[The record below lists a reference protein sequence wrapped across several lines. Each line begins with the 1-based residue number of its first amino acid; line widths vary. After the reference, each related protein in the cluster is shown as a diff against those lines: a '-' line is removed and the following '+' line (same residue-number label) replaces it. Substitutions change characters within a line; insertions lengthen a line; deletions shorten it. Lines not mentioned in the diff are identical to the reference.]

1 MDGQFEDLMKDIDFD
16 EMAFAVPD
24 GRADD
29 DDASMRDDASDKTEY
44 DTYLDDDDDDPMAQ
58 LRKNPTVRNL
68 VTVTFTRDEF
78 LKRLDT
84 DGLAHPTATYRMFD
98 AEMDVDGKG
107 ALKPIDAAF
116 DLRDSRFSPAGSQ
129 EEPELSDIRFD
140 DGTAQLFGCEN
151 MMGLSIQRVDL
162 LQRAV
167 GSSIVLRK
175 ATDSNR
181 WPKPNRPWTSS
192 IPYPIRN

>member
-1 MDGQFEDLMKDIDFD
+1 M
-16 EMAFAVPD
+16 
-24 GRADD
+24 
-29 DDASMRDDASDKTEY
+29 
-44 DTYLDDDDDDPMAQ
+44 
-58 LRKNPTVRNL
+58 
-68 VTVTFTRDEF
+68 TVTFTRDEF

-162 LQRAV
+162 LHRAV

>member
-1 MDGQFEDLMKDIDFD
+1 
-16 EMAFAVPD
+16 
-24 GRADD
+24 
-29 DDASMRDDASDKTEY
+29 
-44 DTYLDDDDDDPMAQ
+44 MAQ

-68 VTVTFTRDEF
+68 VTVTFARDEF

-167 GSSIVLRK
+167 GEFHRLAQSDGLESVAK
-175 ATDSNR
+175 AKTGHGHHQFHIRSGIDR
-181 WPKPNRPWTSS
+181 IGTAGHQRADRRRRHARLLIRTGT
-192 IPYPIRN
+192 IPR

>member
-68 VTVTFTRDEF
+68 VTVTFARDEF

-116 DLRDSRFSPAGSQ
+116 DLRDSRFSPAG
-129 EEPELSDIRFD
+129 EPRRTRTVRHSF
-140 DGTAQLFGCEN
+140 
-151 MMGLSIQRVDL
+151 
-162 LQRAV
+162 
-167 GSSIVLRK
+167 
-175 ATDSNR
+175 
-181 WPKPNRPWTSS
+181 
-192 IPYPIRN
+192 

>member
-1 MDGQFEDLMKDIDFD
+1 
-16 EMAFAVPD
+16 
-24 GRADD
+24 
-29 DDASMRDDASDKTEY
+29 MRDDASDKTEY

-107 ALKPIDAAF
+107 ALKPIDAPSTFVTA
-116 DLRDSRFSPAGSQ
+116 DSHRREAKKNPNCPTFV
-129 EEPELSDIRFD
+129 LM
-140 DGTAQLFGCEN
+140 TARRSC
-151 MMGLSIQRVDL
+151 S
-162 LQRAV
+162 AV
-167 GSSIVLRK
+167 R
-175 ATDSNR
+175 T
-181 WPKPNRPWTSS
+181 
-192 IPYPIRN
+192 

>member
-1 MDGQFEDLMKDIDFD
+1 M
-16 EMAFAVPD
+16 
-24 GRADD
+24 
-29 DDASMRDDASDKTEY
+29 
-44 DTYLDDDDDDPMAQ
+44 
-58 LRKNPTVRNL
+58 
-68 VTVTFTRDEF
+68 TVTFTRDEF

-116 DLRDSRFSPAGSQ
+116 DLRDSRFSPAGGQ

-167 GSSIVLRK
+167 GEFHRLAQSDGLESVAKAKQAMDIINSISDPESTNWHRRSP
-175 ATDSNR
+175 AR
-181 WPKPNRPWTSS
+181 
-192 IPYPIRN
+192 